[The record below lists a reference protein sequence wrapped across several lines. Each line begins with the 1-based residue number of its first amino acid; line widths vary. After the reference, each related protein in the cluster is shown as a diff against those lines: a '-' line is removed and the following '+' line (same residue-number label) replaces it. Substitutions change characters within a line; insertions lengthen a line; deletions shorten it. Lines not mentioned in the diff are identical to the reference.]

1 MKQFGWALAVACA
14 IAFHGPPGS
23 AGAAGPREQR
33 AWVKTVPDATVWHSY
48 SKIVGSDELGKCI
61 IDIKT
66 NDIYFIDVNLFNI
79 HADFVLGVLLKQA
92 WTADNIREYNKNYER
107 DKPRFILCYLTHHL
121 KVDRWTFSFW
131 DGDKIGP
138 GDVLRVKQRLAET
151 FFVKDLPF
159 RPDSPMQQKV
169 AAEVARRGVKT
180 VTNDEIYRSAEFQA
194 FTKGRAVGKLR
205 VVPVGTA
212 YESVIFD
219 RHDIVLLQ
227 ESYPDIT
234 PVAGILA
241 TAFSTPLSHVNL
253 RAGAWH
259 IPNAGDKK
267 AREKYGRLDGKIVY
281 YEVTDTGM
289 TLREATPAEIAEL
302 EHQVATAHHV
312 DLPKADI
319 TSPRLATL
327 TRMRARDVVLYG
339 TKAANLG
346 EIVTANLEGV
356 HVPAGFG
363 VPFFYYVQH
372 MTRNH
377 LDAKLDAV
385 LTDPRLKTDPAWRRQ
400 ALEALRKAIVDAPID
415 PDTLDM
421 IYKRVRLKLGG
432 KGVFVRSS
440 TNAEDLPGFNGAGL
454 YDTVPN
460 VVGKKQLGEALK
472 TVWASLWNLRAVD
485 EREAFG
491 IDQRQVYFGVLVQV
505 GVNATAA
512 GVLVTKNLWDPS
524 DTSSY
529 TINAK
534 WGLGMRVVE
543 GQKVPEQIVFD
554 PTNDGTKIISR
565 ADDPVML
572 RFDEHGGIKE
582 LPVPAGAGVILT
594 EERAKRLCAQVQ
606 AFLEVFP
613 KGTPLDVEWVLEGEQ
628 FWIVQ
633 ARPYV
638 GE

>member
-1 MKQFGWALAVACA
+1 MTGLLAAAIAVCA
-14 IAFHGPPGS
+14 ISSTPAE
-23 AGAAGPREQR
+23 AGGRAQR
-33 AWVKTVPDATVWHSY
+33 AWVKSVPDAATWSSY
-48 SKIVGSDELGKCI
+48 SKTVGSDQFGKFI
-61 IDIKT
+61 IDVKT
-66 NDIYFIDVNLFNI
+66 SDIYFFDVNLFNI

-92 WTADNIREYNKNYER
+92 WTPDNIREYNKNYER
-107 DKPRFILCYLTHHL
+107 DKPKFILCYLTHHL

-131 DGDKIGP
+131 EGDKVGP
-138 GDVLRVKQRLAET
+138 DDVLRVRKRLGET
-151 FFVKDLPF
+151 FFIKDIPF

-169 AAEVARRGVKT
+169 ATEVARRGLRT
-180 VTNDEIYRSAEFQA
+180 VTNDELYKSAEFQA

-205 VVPVGTA
+205 VVPLGTP
-212 YESVIFD
+212 YESLIFD

-253 RAGAWH
+253 RAGAWG
-259 IPNAGDKK
+259 IPNCGDKK
-267 AREKYGRLDGKIVY
+267 ARDRYARLDGKVVY
-281 YEVTDTGM
+281 YEVTDTRV
-289 TLREATPAEIAEL
+289 TLREATQAEIAEL
-302 EHQVATAHHV
+302 ANRIASAKHV
-312 DLPKADI
+312 DLPAADVE
-319 TSPRLATL
+319 SPRLAML
-327 TRMRARDVVLYG
+327 TRMRAKDVVRYG

-346 EIVTANLEGV
+346 EIVTANLDGV
-356 HVPAGFG
+356 AVPQGFG

-372 MTRNH
+372 MKRN
-377 LDAKLDAV
+377 KLDARVEAV
-385 LTDPRLKTDPAWRRQ
+385 LADPRLKSDPAWRKQ
-400 ALEALRKAIVDAPID
+400 ALEELRKAIVDAPID
-415 PDTLDM
+415 PVALDT
-421 IYKRVRLKLGG
+421 IYKRVRIKLGG

-460 VVGKKQLGEALK
+460 VVGRSQLGAALK
-472 TVWASLWNLRAVD
+472 TVWASLWNFRAVD
-485 EREAFG
+485 ERDAFG
-491 IDQRQVYFGVLVQV
+491 IDHRQVYSAVLVQI

-524 DTSSY
+524 DDHGF

-534 WGLGMRVVE
+534 FGLGMRVVE

-582 LPVPAGAGVILT
+582 LPVPAGSGVILS
-594 EERAKRLCAQVQ
+594 EERAKRLCEQVEK
-606 AFLEVFP
+606 LLSVFP
-613 KGTPLDVEWVLEGEQ
+613 RDAPLDIEWVLEGER

-638 GE
+638 GA

>member
-1 MKQFGWALAVACA
+1 MAVAALCSTPA
-14 IAFHGPPGS
+14 Q
-23 AGAAGPREQR
+23 AGGQAQR
-33 AWVKTVPDATVWHSY
+33 AWVKAVPDVATWNSY
-48 SKIVGSDELGKCI
+48 SKTVGSDQFGKFI
-61 IDIKT
+61 IDVKT
-66 NDIYFIDVNLFNI
+66 NDIYFFDVNLFNI

-92 WTADNIREYNKNYER
+92 WTPDNIREYNKNYER
-107 DKPRFILCYLTHHL
+107 DKPKFILCYLTHHL
-121 KVDRWTFSFW
+121 KVNKWTFSFW
-131 DGDKIGP
+131 EGDKVGP
-138 GDVLRVKQRLAET
+138 DDVLRARRRLGET
-151 FFVKDLPF
+151 FFIKNIPF

-169 AAEVARRGVKT
+169 ANDVARRGVPT
-180 VTNDEIYRSAEFQA
+180 ITNDELYKSAEVQA

-205 VVPVGTA
+205 VVPLGTP
-212 YESVIFD
+212 YESLFFD

-253 RAGAWH
+253 RAGAWG

-267 AREKYGRLDGKIVY
+267 ARDKYARLDGKVVY
-281 YEVTDTGM
+281 YEVTDTRVV
-289 TLREATPAEIAEL
+289 LREATTAEIDEL
-302 EHQVATAHHV
+302 AHKIASAKHV
-312 DLPKADI
+312 ELPVADI
-319 TSPRLATL
+319 ASPHLAML
-327 TRMRARDVVLYG
+327 TRMRGKDVVRYG

-346 EIVTANLEGV
+346 EIVSARLDGV
-356 HVPAGFG
+356 AVPSGFG

-372 MTRNH
+372 MKRN
-377 LDAKLDAV
+377 KLDARV
-385 LTDPRLKTDPAWRRQ
+385 EALLADPRLKTDAAWRKQ
-400 ALEALRKAIVDAPID
+400 ALDELRKAIVDAPID
-415 PDTLDM
+415 PAALDI
-421 IYKRVRLKLGG
+421 IYKRVRVKLGG

-460 VVGKKQLGEALK
+460 VVGRKQIGEALK
-472 TVWASLWNLRAVD
+472 TVWASLWNFRAVD
-485 EREAFG
+485 ERDAFG
-491 IDQRQVYFGVLVQV
+491 IDHRQVFSGVLIQV

-512 GVLVTKNLWDPS
+512 GVLVSKNLWDPA
-524 DTSSY
+524 DDHGY

-534 WGLGMRVVE
+534 FGLGMRVVE

-582 LPVPAGAGVILT
+582 LPVPAGSGVILS
-594 EERAKRLCAQVQ
+594 EERAKRLSEQV
-606 AFLEVFP
+606 EKVIGVFP
-613 KGTPLDVEWVLEGEQ
+613 REAPLDIEWVLEGER

-638 GE
+638 GS

>member
-1 MKQFGWALAVACA
+1 MKHLGWTLAVVAA
-14 IAFHGPPGS
+14 LVVLTARPS
-23 AGAAGPREQR
+23 AAGPHEQR
-33 AWVKTVPDATVWHSY
+33 SWIKTVPDAAVWGNY
-48 SKIVGSDELGKCI
+48 TKLVGSDQLGKCI
-61 IDIKT
+61 IDIKS

-107 DKPRFILCYLTHHL
+107 DKPRFILCYVTHHL
-121 KVDRWTFSFW
+121 KIDRWTFSFW
-131 DGDKIGP
+131 EGDKIGAN
-138 GDVLRVKQRLAET
+138 DVLRVKQRLADT
-151 FFVKDLPF
+151 FFVKNVVF

-169 AAEVARRGVKT
+169 ANEVARRGLPII
-180 VTNDEIYRSAEFQA
+180 TNDEIYRSAEFQA

-212 YESVIFD
+212 YESLIFD

-267 AREKYGRLDGKIVY
+267 AREKYGRLDGKTVY

-289 TLREATPAEIAEL
+289 VLREATQAEIAEL
-302 EHQVATAHHV
+302 DHAIATAHHV
-312 DLPKADI
+312 DLPRADI
-319 TSPRLATL
+319 TSRRLAML
-327 TRMRARDVVLYG
+327 SRMRAKDAVLYG

-346 EIVTANLEGV
+346 EIVTANLDGV

-363 VPFFYYVQH
+363 VPFFYFVQH

-377 LDAKLDAV
+377 LDTKVDAV
-385 LTDPRLKTDPAWRRQ
+385 LAEPRFKSDPVWRRQ
-400 ALEALRKAIVDAPID
+400 ALDELRKAIIEAPID

-421 IYKRVRLKLGG
+421 IYKRVRIKLGG

-460 VVGKKQLGEALK
+460 VVGKKQLGEALR

-485 EREAFG
+485 EREEFG
-491 IDQRQVYFGVLVQV
+491 IDQRQVYSGVLIQV

-512 GVLVTKNLWDPS
+512 GVLVTKNLWDPT
-524 DTSSY
+524 DANGF

-543 GQKVPEQIVFD
+543 GQKIPEQIIFD

-572 RFDEHGGIKE
+572 QFDQHGGIKE
-582 LPVPAGAGVILT
+582 LPVPPGAGVILT
-594 EERAKRLCAQVQ
+594 EERAKKLCEQVQ

-613 KGTPLDVEWVLEGEQ
+613 KGTPLDIEWVLEGEQ

-638 GE
+638 GG

>member
-1 MKQFGWALAVACA
+1 MMKHVALALVVIAVALCA
-14 IAFHGPPGS
+14 APPVR
-23 AGAAGPREQR
+23 AGQEQR
-33 AWVKTVPDATVWHSY
+33 AWVKAVPDDATWQRY
-48 SKIVGSDELGKCI
+48 SKTVGSDRFGKCI
-61 IDIKT
+61 IDVKT
-66 NDIYFIDVNLFNI
+66 SDIYFFDVNLFNI
-79 HADFVLGVLLKQA
+79 HADFVFKVLTKQA
-92 WTADNIREYNKNYER
+92 WNYDNVREYNLNYER
-107 DKPRFILCYLTHHL
+107 DKPKFILCYLTHHL
-121 KVDRWTFSFW
+121 KVDKWTFSFW
-131 DGDKIGP
+131 EGDKIDATG
-138 GDVLRVKQRLAET
+138 VLRVADRLAQT
-151 FFVKDLPF
+151 FFVKRLAF

-169 AAEVARRGVKT
+169 AAEVARKGLAT
-180 VTNDEIYRSAEFQA
+180 LTNDELYKTAEFQA
-194 FTKGRAVGKLR
+194 FTKGRTVGKLH
-205 VVPVGTA
+205 VVPTGTP
-212 YESVIFD
+212 YESLIFD

-267 AREKYGRLDGKIVY
+267 ARDKYARLDGKVVY

-289 TLREATPAEIAEL
+289 TLREATPPEIAEL
-302 EHQVATAHHV
+302 AHRIATTQHVA
-312 DLPKADI
+312 LPAADI
-319 TSPRLATL
+319 ASRRLAML
-327 TRMRARDVVLYG
+327 TRMRAKDVVMYG

-346 EIVTANLEGV
+346 EIVTANLPGV
-356 HVPAGFG
+356 AVPAGFG

-372 MTRNH
+372 MAQN
-377 LDAKLDAV
+377 KLDQKLAA
-385 LTDPRLKTDPAWRRQ
+385 LLGDPRFKTDPVWRRS
-400 ALEALRKAIVDAPID
+400 ALDELRAAIIAAPID
-415 PDTLDM
+415 PATLDM
-421 IYKRVRLKLGG
+421 IYKRVELKLGG

-460 VVGKKQLGEALK
+460 VVGKRALGEALK
-472 TVWASLWNLRAVD
+472 TVWASLWNFRAVD
-485 EREAFG
+485 ERAAFG
-491 IDQRQVYFGVLVQV
+491 IDHRQVYFGVLIQV
-505 GVNATAA
+505 GVNASAA

-524 DTSSY
+524 DDHGF

-554 PTNDGTKIISR
+554 PTNDGTKILSR

-572 RFDEHGGIKE
+572 TFDAHGGIKE
-582 LPVPAGAGVILT
+582 LPVPAGAGVILS
-594 EERAKRLCAQVQ
+594 EERAKRLCDQVQ
-606 AFLEVFP
+606 KLMAVFP
-613 KGTPLDVEWVLEGEQ
+613 TSGPLDIEWVLEGEQ

-638 GE
+638 GG